1 MKTTFTLMLVGIVI
15 SSCSRNS
22 ENRIVYPDGHP
33 IPTAPQRI
41 VIRSS
46 DVSAES
52 QRRTGPTPLL
62 LGPEAL
68 HEVYKGVFADRLS
81 DTNTF
86 LFGPEESDELGG
98 FRILKPSNPRGGFEA
113 ADPVMKRTAKLTSD
127 YVFALR
133 KFTASACKV
142 LIDKEIQTPDN
153 ASNLLVEG
161 LSPSIG
167 KIDRFMTMLLGY
179 KSATGIHRGIQ
190 SYKDAFTIMMSTA
203 TPPKNDTEKFELLK
217 VSYNHLCV
225 ALTTDVRVYV
235 R

>member
-1 MKTTFTLMLVGIVI
+1 MDQNFARQQLQSLASDAGHHSLGSFSGGLEMKTTFTLMLVGIVI

-98 FRILKPSNPRGGFEA
+98 FRILKPSNPRW
-113 ADPVMKRTAKLTSD
+113 
-127 YVFALR
+127 
-133 KFTASACKV
+133 
-142 LIDKEIQTPDN
+142 
-153 ASNLLVEG
+153 
-161 LSPSIG
+161 
-167 KIDRFMTMLLGY
+167 
-179 KSATGIHRGIQ
+179 
-190 SYKDAFTIMMSTA
+190 
-203 TPPKNDTEKFELLK
+203 
-217 VSYNHLCV
+217 
-225 ALTTDVRVYV
+225 
-235 R
+235 